1 MIGTLAVDLCQ
12 ATPLSVS
19 IMFAT
24 MPRYANVAQEVL
36 SAIGF
41 EATSVGSNVLLDL
54 RPSYQCDILC
64 NKN

>member
-12 ATPLSVS
+12 ATLISVS
-19 IMFAT
+19 SMFAT

-41 EATSVGSNVLLDL
+41 EATSVGSKALLDL
-54 RPSYQCDILC
+54 IPTCQCNILC
-64 NKN
+64 DKN